1 MKTYEQ
7 SSSNDK
13 AENYI
18 FSSIPHFSKTQD
30 AEVYQTRRSNTG
42 PHVIVPAGHDMTSKT
57 SVIAEFHSDKHHD
70 YLLLAYPH

>member
-30 AEVYQTRRSNTG
+30 AEYIKHGAVTLDHMLLCQL
-42 PHVIVPAGHDMTSKT
+42 DMTWPQKP
-57 SVIAEFHSDKHHD
+57 
-70 YLLLAYPH
+70 L